1 MSFPDFFKGI
11 PPAPF
16 CDPEHFC
23 NTAQRTAEK
32 NNGFF
37 ANQFENLSNFK
48 AHYTSTG
55 PELWEQMVH
64 EIDYVVLGAGTGGM
78 IAGVSRYL
86 KEQDEGIKV
95 VLIDPPGS
103 SLYNRVNGGVAFSSA
118 EKEGN
123 RKRRQVDT
131 IVEGVGIVGR
141 VTSNFKQ
148 AQIDCALKCTDQE
161 CVDMARY
168 ILKHEGF
175 FIGSS
180 SAANLVGTVKA
191 ARDVPK
197 GSRMVTM
204 LCDSGYRHISKFW
217 NDEFLESKGMSV
229 ERTFALISDLSFVH

>member
-1 MSFPDFFKGI
+1 MLGI
-11 PPAPF
+11 APAPF

-48 AHYTSTG
+48 AHYTTTAV
-55 PELWEQMVH
+55 ELWDQMNRD
-64 EIDYVVLGAGTGGM
+64 IDYVVLGAGTGGM
-78 IAGVSRYL
+78 IAGVSKYL
-86 KEQDEGIKV
+86 KERDDGINV

-103 SLYNRVNGGVAFSSA
+103 SLYNKINGGVAFSKA
-118 EKEGN
+118 ESEGS

-141 VTSNFKQ
+141 VTKNFQQ
-148 AQIDCALKCTDQE
+148 AEIDCALKCTDQE

-180 SAANLVGTVKA
+180 SAANLVGVVKV
-191 ARDVPK
+191 ARSVPK
-197 GSRMVTM
+197 GSRVVTL

-217 NDEFLESKGMSV
+217 NNDFLLSKGLSV
-229 ERTFALISDLSFVH
+229 DRLFVSKTDLSFVKD